1 MQFRF
6 QNLAP
11 LCRSIRH
18 NRKSIEQ
25 FEIIYYENGSVNIS
39 RGLEKLM

>member
-18 NRKSIEQ
+18 NRKSFVAAGIDK
-25 FEIIYYENGSVNIS
+25 NNI
-39 RGLEKLM
+39 GYTDELM